1 MTARLTWLLLATHV
15 PPSGTGGGM
24 VRYVVEFAQALR
36 SRDDVA
42 LTVLARPGTVP
53 FFSDLLAGS
62 GQVAVAPPLPTPG
75 LSLLEREG
83 LGVRALRQPFDVIH
97 GTKHLIPRRGDGQR
111 VLTVHDM
118 LPLDR
123 PGDFGTLKRALL
135 VRPYLASLRQA
146 SVLCCVSNATRERLS
161 AYLPESR
168 AKAVVIPLAM
178 SSHLAA
184 AAAVPVAALVGRR
197 FALVV
202 GDPSPRKNLGLLV
215 DIWPEVTRAFPDA
228 VLAVVGPESWG
239 PTDRGDHF
247 ASMAAQGSVLPL
259 GHLDDGQLRWC
270 YEHAAVVACPS
281 HAEGFGLPAL
291 EALTFGAPLITSLDS
306 ALCEASGSTA
316 THLPS
321 TEPDQWVQ
329 PIVER
334 LGHDRRPSP
343 ARVDRTWDDVA
354 AETVSAVRRRR
365 GWSSQLGAGS

>member
-1 MTARLTWLLLATHV
+1 MTAPLSWLLLATHV
-15 PPSGTGGGM
+15 PSTGTGGGM
-24 VRYVVEFAQALR
+24 VRYVVELAGALR

-62 GQVAVAPPLPTPG
+62 GQVAVAPSLPTPG

-97 GTKHLIPRRGDGQR
+97 GTKHLIPRRGNGQR

-123 PGDFGTLKRALL
+123 PGDFGTLKRSLL
-135 VRPYLASLRQA
+135 VRPYLASVRQA
-146 SVLCCVSNATRERLS
+146 SVLFCVSNATRERMS
-161 AYLPESR
+161 SYLPEAR

-178 SSHLAA
+178 SSQLAA
-184 AAAVPVAALVGRR
+184 AAAVPVPALLGRR

-215 DIWPEVTRAFPDA
+215 DIWPEVIRSVPDA
-228 VLAVVGPESWG
+228 VLAVVGPDSWG

-247 ASMAAQGSVLPL
+247 GLMAAQGSVLPL

-291 EALTFGAPLITSLDS
+291 EALTFGAPLITSLDP
-306 ALCEASGSTA
+306 ALCEASGTAA
-316 THLPS
+316 THLAS
-321 TEPDQWVQ
+321 TDPGRWVQ

-334 LGHDRRPSP
+334 LRDDRKSSP
-343 ARVDRTWDDVA
+343 ARESRTWDDVA
-354 AETVSAVRRRR
+354 AETVSAVERVR
-365 GWSSQLGAGS
+365 GTWPQPGAGS